1 MLHTVGEAPSDQH
14 VSDCLLLIVR
24 SSNQHFWDIHISYDL
39 RTDTGDRNK

>member
-14 VSDCLLLIVR
+14 VSDCLLVR